1 MNLETGSNAPSSE
14 LIQGLAVGKAS
25 IPKSIYAA
33 LRISRDKNK
42 AVILDVYWDCGFLG
56 VKDGSIK
63 HFFRIC
69 NNFFKINHFFPK
81 INVFR

>member
-56 VKDGSIK
+56 VKDGNNSNNISFYIIIVNASHK
-63 HFFRIC
+63 LQTCSLRI
-69 NNFFKINHFFPK
+69 
-81 INVFR
+81 

>member
-25 IPKSIYAA
+25 IPKNIYAA

-42 AVILDVYWDCGFLG
+42 VAILDVYWDCGFLG
-56 VKDGSIK
+56 VKDGIILL
-63 HFFRIC
+63 RISTVHRRLL
-69 NNFFKINHFFPK
+69 KK
-81 INVFR
+81 LLTVL

>member
-56 VKDGSIK
+56 VKDGNIASRFNFVNHLFEIVSI
-63 HFFRIC
+63 FRL
-69 NNFFKINHFFPK
+69 F
-81 INVFR
+81 

>member
-56 VKDGSIK
+56 VKDGILSNILGLSSK
-63 HFFRIC
+63 HLYIY
-69 NNFFKINHFFPK
+69 
-81 INVFR
+81 

>member
-56 VKDGSIK
+56 VKDGIVHGFILSVK
-63 HFFRIC
+63 G
-69 NNFFKINHFFPK
+69 
-81 INVFR
+81 

>member
-56 VKDGSIK
+56 VKDGI
-63 HFFRIC
+63 ITPC
-69 NNFFKINHFFPK
+69 NEIQKVFSVKKISSPL
-81 INVFR
+81 